1 VVGELFTKEELVGLG
16 IDVLMA
22 LGASEEVAT
31 VVAESLVLSNLVG
44 HDSHGIVRLVQY
56 ASFVQS
62 GQVLPSATPEV
73 VARRTA
79 TAVVDGAWGFGQPA
93 AQLATRLAV
102 ELGHSSG
109 VAAVTIKDCNH
120 IGRLGEY
127 VADLADAGMVGVSFC
142 NSGPVVAPYGGAG
155 RVMGTNPFAWGVPRR
170 DGASAIL
177 DFATSNVAE
186 GKLNIAR
193 AEGRRVAPGSIVD
206 SDGRPSEDPNDFYAG
221 GALVPFG
228 AHKGS
233 GMSVLIELTGGLLS
247 GMGTSPASNYLGG
260 NGTVILGIDIA
271 AFVDLAAF
279 LDEVDEFCAIMKRAA
294 GTGAEVLV
302 PGELESRTRVERER
316 DGIPI
321 GEGIRREI
329 TALADKHRV
338 DLGRFGL
345 R

>member
-1 VVGELFTKEELVGLG
+1 VGERFTKEELVGLG
-16 IDVLMA
+16 VDVLTALMA
-22 LGASEEVAT
+22 TEEVAA
-31 VVAESLVLSNLVG
+31 VVAQSLVLSNLMG

-56 ASFVQS
+56 AGYVRS
-62 GQVLPSATPEV
+62 GQIRPAATPEV
-73 VARRTA
+73 VGRRGA

-102 ELGHSSG
+102 ELGRSSG
-109 VAAVTIKDCNH
+109 VAAVTIKNCNH

-127 VADLADAGMVGVSFC
+127 VADLADAGMVGMSFC
-142 NSGPVVAPYGGAG
+142 NSGPIVAPFGGAG

-170 DGASAIL
+170 DGASAVL

-186 GKLNIAR
+186 GKVNIAR
-193 AEGRRVAPGSIVD
+193 AEGRLVAPGSIVD
-206 SDGRPSEDPNDFYAG
+206 RNGRPSEDPNDLYAG

-233 GMSVLIELTGGLLS
+233 GMSMLIELTGGLLS
-247 GMGTSPASNYLGG
+247 RMGTSPAADYLGG
-260 NGTVILGIDIA
+260 NGTMILGVDIS

-279 LDEVDEFCAIMKRAA
+279 LDEVDEFCAIAKRTAA
-294 GTGAEVLV
+294 TGAEVLV

-316 DGIPI
+316 DGITI

-329 TALADKHRV
+329 TALADEHGV